1 VAFGEIRIRIL
12 ASFTLEIKKKKKNLS
27 FNIDFFFRNC
37 KCVLILFYRL
47 DLSKE

>member
-12 ASFTLEIKKKKKNLS
+12 ASFTLEIKKNLS